1 MKFQNNKQSYGLLAK
16 ISHWLTFFILIVQ
29 LPLGIYLNNLEFSDF
44 KLTFENI
51 HILIGMTIFYITIFR
66 LIWKSINVYP
76 EHSSSISAIQIIA
89 ARISHWLFYV
99 TLLTITLTGM
109 LKLLMA
115 GEEVNFIFISYES
128 SYIDYDLAEIF
139 HTLHS
144 IGAYFL
150 ILLFVVHIL
159 AVIYHHYF
167 LKDAILKKML

>member
-1 MKFQNNKQSYGLLAK
+1 
-16 ISHWLTFFILIVQ
+16 
-29 LPLGIYLNNLEFSDF
+29 
-44 KLTFENI
+44 
-51 HILIGMTIFYITIFR
+51 
-66 LIWKSINVYP
+66 
-76 EHSSSISAIQIIA
+76 
-89 ARISHWLFYV
+89 
-99 TLLTITLTGM
+99 M

-115 GEEVNFIFISYES
+115 GEEINFIFINYES